1 MSRPTAGKRA
11 EFLTRLGIIG
21 ELMHFLWRRKLW
33 WLIPM
38 IILLVLLVALLIFA
52 QGSALAP
59 FIYTLF

>member
-1 MSRPTAGKRA
+1 MGNAIKRITGK
-11 EFLTRLGIIG
+11 FNIVG
-21 ELMHFLWRRKLW
+21 ELFAFLWEQKLW

-38 IILLVLLVALLIFA
+38 VSVFVVFGLLLAFT

>member
-1 MSRPTAGKRA
+1 MKGIQTASR
-11 EFLTRLGIIG
+11 RLGIVG
-21 ELMHFLWRRKLW
+21 ELLTYMWRRKLW

-38 IILLVLLVALLIFA
+38 VTILALFGLLLVFT

>member
-1 MSRPTAGKRA
+1 MSGQITSKGA

-21 ELMHFLWRRKLW
+21 ELLRFLWRQKLW

-38 IILLVLLVALLIFA
+38 IVVLVLFAALLVFA
-52 QGSALAP
+52 QGSAVAP